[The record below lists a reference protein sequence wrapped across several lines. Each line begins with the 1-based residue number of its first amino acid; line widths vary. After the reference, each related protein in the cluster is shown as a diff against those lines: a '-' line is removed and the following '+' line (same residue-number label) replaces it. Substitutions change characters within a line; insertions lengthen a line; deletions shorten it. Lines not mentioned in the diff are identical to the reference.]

1 MEAVC
6 CSEALT
12 SFYKSTRRYY
22 QQVVALVIELNVR
35 GFKPGRGQWI
45 LMAIKIRS
53 TTFFGGEVKPS
64 VPCRK
69 FLRLVKDPYHVKET
83 VVGIIHGHFS
93 PSFSLLLGVSAGY
106 C

>member
-6 CSEALT
+6 CSEALA

-45 LMAIKIRS
+45 LMTIKIRS

-69 FLRLVKDPYHVKET
+69 ILRNVKDPYSVKET
-83 VVGIIHGHFS
+83 VVGIIHCRFS
-93 PSFSLLLGVSAGY
+93 PSFSLILGVSAGY